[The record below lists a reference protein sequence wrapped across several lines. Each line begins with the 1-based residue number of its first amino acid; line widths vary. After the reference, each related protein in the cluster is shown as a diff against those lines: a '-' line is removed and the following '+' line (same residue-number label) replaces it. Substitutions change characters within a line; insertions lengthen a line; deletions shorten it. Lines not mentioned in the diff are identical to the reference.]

1 MFSLA
6 SLLLPLLLLLSAEA
20 QDVDEKAKL
29 NLPDKAEAN
38 SPETSVF
45 HRPGKLVPHRS
56 GKIRPGRPKINI
68 PPRPTPTLVTPIAQG
83 NESIDIDS
91 LYISWIGT
99 PRCKT
104 PQKKKITSGW
114 DDAIRIAE
122 MVSGSIDWAGAA
134 EQVSRAFPIQHGLP
148 CTRPGNLQ
156 NAATFKRGT
165 WTPFF
170 AYAGCADWRNECT
183 IGKQVSRTEMNLQRY
198 IADK

>member
-1 MFSLA
+1 MRRPSSTFLIRRKPTVLKHQYSTVLEN
-6 SLLLPLLLLLSAEA
+6 LLPT
-20 QDVDEKAKL
+20 VPAKL
-29 NLPDKAEAN
+29 GLGVRRSTFLP
-38 SPETSVF
+38 
-45 HRPGKLVPHRS
+45 G
-56 GKIRPGRPKINI
+56 
-68 PPRPTPTLVTPIAQG
+68 PRLIAQG